1 MCSLTHSFTS
11 QLFNPAPPWRQVS
24 HWFEETKVNQRA
36 VLAYW
41 HFQAVEG
48 GDTEYPAQVT
58 IL

>member
-1 MCSLTHSFTS
+1 MLTHI
-11 QLFNPAPPWRQVS
+11 LIHLIAIHPAPPWRQVS